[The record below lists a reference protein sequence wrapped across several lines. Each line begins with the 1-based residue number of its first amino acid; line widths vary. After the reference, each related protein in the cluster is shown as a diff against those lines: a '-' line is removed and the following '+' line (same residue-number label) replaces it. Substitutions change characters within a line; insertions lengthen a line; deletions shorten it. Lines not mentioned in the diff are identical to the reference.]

1 MEFDFSGYATKHNL
15 KCTDGRTILQDA
27 FKDNDGQTVPLVWQH
42 MHNDPSNILGHAKL
56 ENRSDGV
63 YAYCKINDTE
73 SGNTVKSLI
82 KHGDISA
89 LSIYANQLIQ
99 KGKNVVHGAI
109 REVSLVLSGANPEAY
124 IDNITIMHSDGTV
137 NTSDDEAVIYTGLPF
152 DLSNDDV
159 VEHKDEKKETDM
171 PKEETVRDVFD
182 TLTDKQKNVVYAL
195 IAQALDDSAD
205 DDEDKEDKDDD
216 VKHSED
222 FEFEE
227 DDSDELIHHN
237 DEGDDFM
244 KKNVFD
250 TNYQDGLE
258 EASLSHAQFNAIVD
272 DAVKFGSFRE
282 SFFAH
287 AQTYGIEDIDFL
299 FPEAKAVDSMPSMIT
314 RDMEWVGQVMS
325 AVKNSPFSRIKSTAM
340 DITADEARAKGYVKG
355 AAKTEEI
362 VKALKRVTLPTTIYK
377 KQKLDRDDII
387 DIVDLDVIAWLKKE
401 MRIMLD
407 EELARA
413 MLIGDGRDA
422 SSDDKINEESIRP
435 IYTDDDLYAHKVLV
449 SNVGVA
455 EAIDDIIRARKHYK
469 GSGTPTLYT
478 SNDFL
483 TEMLLLKDTQG
494 RYIYNNEKD
503 LAVKLRVSNI
513 IEVPVM
519 ENISRE
525 AGTTEKPV
533 TLNLLGI
540 IVNLRDYVV
549 GADKGGQ
556 VSMFDDFD
564 IDYNQQKYLIET
576 RCSGALVQPKS
587 ALILE
592 QPVDEPAAG

>member
-99 KGKNVVHGAI
+99 KGKDVVHGSI

-152 DLSNDDV
+152 DLSKDDI
-159 VEHKDEKKETDM
+159 VEHKDEKKEADM
-171 PKEETVRDVFD
+171 PKEETVGDVFD
-182 TLTDKQKNVVYAL
+182 TLTDKQKNVVYAM
-195 IAQALDDSAD
+195 IAQALDDSTD
-205 DDEDKEDKDDD
+205 DDEDEDDD
-216 VKHSED
+216 VEHSED

-227 DDSDELIHHN
+227 DDFDELTHHD

-258 EASLSHAQFNAIVD
+258 EVSLSHAQFNAIVD

-314 RDMEWVGQVMS
+314 RDMEWVGQVMT

-413 MLIGDGRDA
+413 MLIGDGRGA

-503 LAVKLRVSNI
+503 LAVKLRVSKI
-513 IEVPVM
+513 VEVPVM

-525 AGTTEKPV
+525 AGTAEAPV

-587 ALILE
+587 ALIIE
-592 QPVDEPAAG
+592 QDAAEPAAG

>member
-99 KGKNVVHGAI
+99 KGKDVVHGSI

-152 DLSNDDV
+152 DLSNEDV

-171 PKEETVRDVFD
+171 PKEETVGDVFD
-182 TLTDKQKNVVYAL
+182 TLTDKQKNVVYAM
-195 IAQALDDSAD
+195 IAQAIDDSAD
-205 DDEDKEDKDDD
+205 DDEDEDDD
-216 VKHSED
+216 VEHSED

-227 DDSDELIHHN
+227 DDFDELTHHD

-250 TNYQDGLE
+250 TDYQDGLE
-258 EASLSHAQFNAIVD
+258 EVSLSHAQFNAIVD

-314 RDMEWVGQVMS
+314 RDMEWVGQVMT

-413 MLIGDGRDA
+413 MLIGDGRGA

-503 LAVKLRVSNI
+503 LAVKLRVSKI
-513 IEVPVM
+513 VEVPVM

-525 AGTTEKPV
+525 AGTAEAPV

-587 ALILE
+587 ALIIE
-592 QPVDEPAAG
+592 QDAAEPAAG

>member
-99 KGKNVVHGAI
+99 KGKDVVHGSI

-152 DLSNDDV
+152 DLSNDDI
-159 VEHKDEKKETDM
+159 VEHKDEKKEADM
-171 PKEETVRDVFD
+171 PKEETVGDVFD
-182 TLTDKQKNVVYAL
+182 TLTDKQKNVVYAM

-205 DDEDKEDKDDD
+205 DDEDEDDD
-216 VKHSED
+216 VEHSED

-227 DDSDELIHHN
+227 ADSDELIHHD

-258 EASLSHAQFNAIVD
+258 EASLSHAQFNAIVS

-314 RDMEWVGQVMS
+314 RDMEWVGQVMT

-413 MLIGDGRDA
+413 MLIGDGRGA

-503 LAVKLRVSNI
+503 LAVKLRVSKI
-513 IEVPVM
+513 VEVPVM

-525 AGTTEKPV
+525 AGTEEAPV

-587 ALILE
+587 ALIIE
-592 QPVDEPAAG
+592 QDAAEPAAG

>member
-99 KGKNVVHGAI
+99 KGKDVVHGSI

-152 DLSNDDV
+152 DLSNDDI
-159 VEHKDEKKETDM
+159 VEHKDEKKEADM
-171 PKEETVRDVFD
+171 PKEETVGDVFD
-182 TLTDKQKNVVYAL
+182 TLTDKQKNVVYAM

-205 DDEDKEDKDDD
+205 DDEDEDDD
-216 VKHSED
+216 VEHSED

-227 DDSDELIHHN
+227 ADSDELIHHD

-258 EASLSHAQFNAIVD
+258 EVSLSHAQFNAIVD

-314 RDMEWVGQVMS
+314 RDMEWVGQVMT

-413 MLIGDGRDA
+413 MLIGDGRGA

-503 LAVKLRVSNI
+503 LAVKLRVSKI
-513 IEVPVM
+513 VEVPVM

-525 AGTTEKPV
+525 AGTEEAPV

-587 ALILE
+587 ALIIE
-592 QPVDEPAAG
+592 QDAAEPAAG

>member
-99 KGKNVVHGAI
+99 KGKDVVHGSI

-152 DLSNDDV
+152 DLSNDDI
-159 VEHKDEKKETDM
+159 VEHKDEKKEADM
-171 PKEETVRDVFD
+171 PKEETVGDVFD
-182 TLTDKQKNVVYAL
+182 TLTDKQKNVVYAM

-205 DDEDKEDKDDD
+205 DDEDEDDD
-216 VKHSED
+216 VEHSED

-227 DDSDELIHHN
+227 DDFDELIHHD

-258 EASLSHAQFNAIVD
+258 EASLSHAQFNAIVS

-314 RDMEWVGQVMS
+314 RDMEWVGQVMT

-413 MLIGDGRDA
+413 MLIGDGRGA

-503 LAVKLRVSNI
+503 LAVKLRVSKI
-513 IEVPVM
+513 VEVPVM

-525 AGTTEKPV
+525 AGTEEAPV

-587 ALILE
+587 ALIIE
-592 QPVDEPAAG
+592 QDAAEPAAG